1 MGRNIIGGIIGVVAG
16 IFLVALSQ
24 QMMPHFFE
32 MPEGLDPT
40 DPEDRATLVS
50 LMPVSAEAVVIFGH
64 ILGAFAAS
72 FIAGTISGRFKNRTG
87 WMAGLIIIIATITN
101 FLVMGHDMKFGLVD
115 IPMTILA
122 TYLGAKLASRNETII
137 EV

>member
-1 MGRNIIGGIIGVVAG
+1 MGRNIIGGIIGVVVG

-24 QMMPHFFE
+24 QLMPNFFE

-50 LMPVSAEAVVIFGH
+50 LMPISAQALVIFGH
-64 ILGAFAAS
+64 ILGAFTAS

-87 WMAGLIIIIATITN
+87 WMAGLILIIATITN
-101 FLVMGHDMKFGLVD
+101 FIVMGHDLKFGLVD
-115 IPMTILA
+115 IPITIFA
-122 TYLGAKLASRNETII
+122 TWLGAKIASRNETII

>member
-1 MGRNIIGGIIGVVAG
+1 MGRNIIGGIIGVVVG

-24 QMMPHFFE
+24 QLMPNFFE

-50 LMPVSAEAVVIFGH
+50 LMPISAQALVIFGH
-64 ILGAFAAS
+64 IVGAFAAS

-87 WMAGLIIIIATITN
+87 WMAGLILIIATITN
-101 FLVMGHDMKFGLVD
+101 FVVMGHNLKFGLVD
-115 IPMTILA
+115 IPVTIFA
-122 TYLGAKLASRNETII
+122 TWLGAKLASRNETII
-137 EV
+137 EI

>member
-1 MGRNIIGGIIGVVAG
+1 MGRNIIGGIIGVVVG

-24 QMMPHFFE
+24 QLMPNFFE
-32 MPEGLDPT
+32 LPEGLDPT

-50 LMPVSAEAVVIFGH
+50 LMPLSAQALVIFGH

-87 WMAGLIIIIATITN
+87 WMAGLILIIATITN
-101 FLVMGHDMKFGLVD
+101 FIVMGHDLKFGLVD
-115 IPMTILA
+115 IPITIFA
-122 TYLGAKLASRNETII
+122 TWLGAKIASRNETII